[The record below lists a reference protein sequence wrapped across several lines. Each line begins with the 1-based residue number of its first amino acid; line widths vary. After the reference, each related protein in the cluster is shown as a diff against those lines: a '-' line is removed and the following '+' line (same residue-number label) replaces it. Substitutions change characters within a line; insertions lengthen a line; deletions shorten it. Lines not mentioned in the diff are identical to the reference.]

1 MTAWSETED
10 EDDDE
15 NEDEVGMSY
24 DYDVIIVGA
33 GPGGLGAAIYT
44 CRALLTT
51 LVIERLG
58 AGGQI
63 VEAYNVDNYL
73 GFPDGISGPDLAERM
88 KQHAEKFGAGMR
100 SEEVRDIRADG
111 PIKAVVTDAGEYR
124 APIVIVATG
133 ASHRKLGVSGEKEL
147 AGAGVSYCA
156 TCDGMFYRGKRLVVI
171 GGGDAAL
178 TEAVFLTRFASEI
191 KLVHRRQEFR
201 AGAISIE
208 EARRTGK
215 IEFVLDTVVTGIVGD
230 GRVQG
235 VTTRNVRTGEEGR
248 LDCDGVFV
256 FVGHEP
262 NTGFLKTLLPRYAGR
277 VIPTDMNMETD
288 VKGLYAVGDVRM
300 GSYRQVATAVAD
312 GVVAAMHAE
321 RRIKTLAGR

>member
-1 MTAWSETED
+1 MKAVRVEDDD
-10 EDDDE
+10 EDDDQD
-15 NEDEVGMSY
+15 DEVGMSY
-24 DYDVIIVGA
+24 DYDVVIIGA
-33 GPGGLGAAIYT
+33 GPGGLGAALYT

-73 GFPDGISGPDLAERM
+73 GFPEGISGPDLAERM
-88 KQHAEKFGAGMR
+88 KQHAVKFGAGMR
-100 SEEVRDIRADG
+100 GEEVRDVRADG
-111 PIKAVVTDAGEYR
+111 PIKIVVTDAGEYR

-133 ASHRKLGVSGEKEL
+133 ASHRKLGVPGEKEL

-156 TCDGMFYRGKRLVVI
+156 TCDGMFYRGKRLLVV

-191 KLVHRRQEFR
+191 NLIHRRQEFR
-201 AGAISIE
+201 AGAVNIE

-215 IEFVLDTVVTGIVGD
+215 IEFVLDTVVTRIVGD

-235 VTTRNVRTGEEGR
+235 VMTRNVRTGEERR

-262 NTGFLKTLLPRYAGR
+262 NTAFLRTILPRYAGR

-288 VKGLYAVGDVRM
+288 VPGLYAVGDVRM
-300 GSYRQVATAVAD
+300 GSYRQVATAVSD

-321 RRIKTLAGR
+321 RRIKTLVGK